1 MTPEVFAE
9 RLEGRRAGEGRWNA
23 KCPAHE
29 DGRAS
34 LSIREGR
41 DGRVLLHCF
50 AGCEVSEIV
59 GRLGLE
65 WRDLF
70 DDPEPYRPVV
80 WRTPKRDRG
89 RELFDHL
96 RRLHRSPTPERM
108 RAEMLAVG
116 RLLLGGTK
124 AFADVPVTFNPDS
137 IRTFTLR
144 LIFQAM
150 EVLWEQGTPRG
161 RFSPLALSREIDC
174 YAERFGH
181 FGYASEMQITWW
193 CWLAIGLAKPGRAR
207 GALLVSPAAE
217 TPSAWAHVNG
227 AMKWDRNT

>member
-50 AGCEVSEIV
+50 AGCEVLEILT
-59 GRLGLE
+59 RLGLE

-70 DDPEPYRPVV
+70 DDPERYRPVV
-80 WRTPKRDRG
+80 WRAPKRDRG

-124 AFADVPVTFNPDS
+124 AFADVPVTFDPDS
-137 IRTFTLR
+137 IRTVTLR
-144 LIFQAM
+144 LIFRAA
-150 EVLWEQGTPRG
+150 EVLWKQGAPRR

-174 YAERFGH
+174 HAERFGR
-181 FGYASEMQITWW
+181 FGYASEMQVLLW
-193 CWLAIGLAKPGRAR
+193 CRLAVGLAIREAARA
-207 GALLVSPAAE
+207 AYFISPAVE
-217 TPSAWAHVNG
+217 PPSAWAN
-227 AMKWDRNT
+227 AR